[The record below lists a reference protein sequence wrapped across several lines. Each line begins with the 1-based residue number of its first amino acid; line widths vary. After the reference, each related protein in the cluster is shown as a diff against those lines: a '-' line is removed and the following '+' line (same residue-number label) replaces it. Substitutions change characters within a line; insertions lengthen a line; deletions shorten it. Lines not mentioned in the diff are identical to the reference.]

1 VIRGLRIPAL
11 SGPYKESNHFMFW
24 GNHSSHWAAAGALAA
39 CILLSLGCKTGRSAA
54 KGGAPPPSAIEVAVV
69 TVRSERVVLTTELPG
84 RTSAYLVAEIRPQVN
99 GLIQSRHFQEGAHVK
114 AGDLLYQIDPTPYQA
129 AYNQAKAALA
139 AAEADLV
146 TAEANLPALRARAER
161 LRELVGV
168 HAVGQQEYDDAVAAF
183 RQAEAIVGARRA
195 AIETA
200 RAAMETARVNLSYTP
215 IKAPISGRIGKS
227 EITVGALASAYQQ
240 KPLAVIQQLDPI
252 YVDVTQATA
261 EILNL
266 RRRLETGRLKLHAS
280 GQTRVRLLLEDGTP
294 YPLAG
299 ALQFRDVTVD
309 PTTGSVSLRM
319 VFPNPQEVLLPGMF
333 VRAIV
338 EEGINEHALLVPQQ
352 SVSYDPKG
360 NPFAWIVNKE
370 NKVERRPLELDRAI
384 GDKWLVSKGIAE
396 EDRVIVEGV
405 QKVRPGAQ
413 VRVTPF
419 AAPPKGQ
426 AAPPQKAVGGGRV

>member
-1 VIRGLRIPAL
+1 MM
-11 SGPYKESNHFMFW
+11 SW
-24 GNHSSHWAAAGALAA
+24 GNHSPHRVAAGAIAA
-39 CILLSLGCKTGRSAA
+39 CFLFLLGCRAGRSAE
-54 KGGAPPPSAIEVAVV
+54 KGGGAPPSPVEVAVV

-99 GLIQSRHFQEGAHVK
+99 GLIQSRHFQEGTHVK
-114 AGDLLYQIDPTPYQA
+114 AGDLLYQIDPIPYQA

-161 LRELVGV
+161 LKELVAV
-168 HAVGQQEYDDAVAAF
+168 HAVGQQEFDDAVAAF

-266 RRRLETGRLKLHAS
+266 RHRLETGRLKPYAS
-280 GQTRVRLLLEDGTP
+280 GQTRVRLLLEDGTT
-294 YPLAG
+294 YPLTG
-299 ALQFRDVTVD
+299 TLQFRDVTVD

-319 VFPNPQEVLLPGMF
+319 VFPNPREVLLPGMF

-338 EEGINEHALLVPQQ
+338 EEGVNERALLVPQQ

-360 NPFAWIVNKE
+360 NPFVWVVNAE
-370 NKVERRPLELDRAI
+370 NKVEQRALELDRAI

-396 EDRVIVEGV
+396 EDRVIVEGI
-405 QKVRPGAQ
+405 QKVRPGMQ
-413 VRVTPF
+413 VRVAPF
-419 AAPPKGQ
+419 SAPPKGQ
-426 AAPPQKAVGGGRV
+426 AVPQRKVAGGGRV